1 MGSCGQKRA
10 TVIEPIVIEPW
21 MCQLGFKPSEL
32 VAFALIF
39 GYEKNNGY
47 FDGGFDLISAACGI
61 QKRQTTSLIASLL
74 SKGYLVE
81 DVEKSKNG
89 RRRVLRTEIP
99 KVTVADIAGAETAT
113 VADIAGAET
122 ATVADIAGAET
133 ATVADIAP
141 FVLPK
146 PQVIPIV
153 APNIDSNRD
162 LSWTDGRNSNQPTN
176 RPTGGTG
183 SQEDE
188 IFSRL
193 LTATVSPNRKRFARK
208 PFDALL
214 AQGFS
219 GEEIIDAWQSVQ
231 EDARR
236 RGGMNEGGKFMP
248 QLTKWLEN
256 DAFFLLQERRFARTS
271 EAGPRLLRTN
281 SSWIACYQG
290 DQAVVKDE
298 AGRIMP
304 ADSDRRD
311 VMRAAV
317 KMFEKGDR

>member
-1 MGSCGQKRA
+1 MGSCGQKKA
-10 TVIEPIVIEPW
+10 MVTEPITIEPW

-32 VAFALIF
+32 VAFALVF
-39 GYEKNNGY
+39 GYEKQNGY
-47 FDGGFDLISAACGI
+47 FDGGFELISAACGI
-61 QKRQTTSLIASLL
+61 QKRQTTSLMASLL
-74 SKGYLVE
+74 SKGYLIE
-81 DVEKSKNG
+81 DVDKSKNG
-89 RRRVLRTEIP
+89 KRRVLRTAIP
-99 KVTVADIAGAETAT
+99 NV
-113 VADIAGAET
+113 
-122 ATVADIAGAET
+122 TVADIAGAET

-141 FVLPK
+141 FGLPK
-146 PQVIPIV
+146 PQVIPSS
-153 APNIDSNRD
+153 APNIDSNKD
-162 LSWTDGRNSNQPTN
+162 LSWTDGWNSNQPTN

-193 LTATVSPNRKRFARK
+193 LAATVSPNRKRFARG

-219 GEEIIDAWQSVQ
+219 GEEIIDAWLSVQ

-236 RGGMNEGGKFMP
+236 RGGMTQGGKFMP

-256 DAFFLLQERRFARTS
+256 DAFSLLQERRVGRKS
-271 EAGPRLLRTN
+271 ETGPRLLRTN

-290 DQAVVKDE
+290 DQAVVKDD

-304 ADSDRRD
+304 ADSDRQD

>member
-1 MGSCGQKRA
+1 MGLHSQKKA
-10 TVIEPIVIEPW
+10 AVDEAIIIEPW
-21 MCQLGFKPSEL
+21 MCSLGLTSAEL
-32 VAFALIF
+32 IAFALVY
-39 GYEKNNGY
+39 GCEQRNGFY
-47 FDGGFDLISAACGI
+47 DKGLPLITASCGI
-61 QKRQTTSLIASLL
+61 SERQTTRLVGSLIK
-74 SKGYLVE
+74 KGYLSE
-81 DVEKSKNG
+81 DKSSEIGKP
-89 RRRVLRTEIP
+89 RVLR
-99 KVTVADIAGAETAT
+99 IAILSDDKMSTPDKMSGDKMSTPDKMSPLDFT
-113 VADIAGAET
+113 N
-122 ATVADIAGAET
+122 
-133 ATVADIAP
+133 
-141 FVLPK
+141 
-146 PQVIPIV
+146 PQVIPSGV
-153 APNIDSNRD
+153 PNIDSNKD
-162 LSWTDGRNSNQPTN
+162 LSWTDGWNSNQPTN
-176 RPTGGTG
+176 RPTGGIG

-188 IFSRL
+188 IFSKL

-219 GEEIIDAWQSVQ
+219 GEEIIDAWKSVQ

-256 DAFFLLQERRFARTS
+256 DAFSLLQERRVDRTA
-271 EAGPRLLRTN
+271 EAGPRLLHTN

-290 DQAVVKDE
+290 AQAVVRDE

>member
-1 MGSCGQKRA
+1 MGSCGQKKA
-10 TVIEPIVIEPW
+10 MVTEPITIEPW

-32 VAFALIF
+32 VAFALVF
-39 GYEKNNGY
+39 GYEKQNGY
-47 FDGGFDLISAACGI
+47 FDGGFELISAACGI

-74 SKGYLVE
+74 SKGYLIE
-81 DVEKSKNG
+81 DVDKSKNG
-89 RRRVLRTEIP
+89 KRRVLRTAIP
-99 KVTVADIAGAETAT
+99 NVTVADVAGAETAT
-113 VADIAGAET
+113 VAD
-122 ATVADIAGAET
+122 V
-133 ATVADIAP
+133 AP
-141 FVLPK
+141 FGLPK
-146 PQVIPIV
+146 PQVIPSS

-162 LSWTDGRNSNQPTN
+162 LSWTDGWNSNQPTN
-176 RPTGGTG
+176 QPSGGTD

-193 LTATVSPNRKRFARK
+193 LAATVSPNRKRFARG

-214 AQGFS
+214 ARGFS
-219 GEEIIDAWQSVQ
+219 GEEIIDAWLSVQ

-256 DAFFLLQERRFARTS
+256 DAFSLLQERRVGRIS
-271 EAGPRLLRTN
+271 ESGPRLLRTN

-298 AGRIMP
+298 SGRIMP

-311 VMRAAV
+311 VMRAAE

>member
-1 MGSCGQKRA
+1 MGSCGQKKA
-10 TVIEPIVIEPW
+10 MVTEPITIEPW

-32 VAFALIF
+32 VAFALVF
-39 GYEKNNGY
+39 GYEKQNGY
-47 FDGGFDLISAACGI
+47 FDGGFELISAACGI

-74 SKGYLVE
+74 SKGYLIE
-81 DVEKSKNG
+81 DADKSKNG
-89 RRRVLRTEIP
+89 KRRVLRTAIP
-99 KVTVADIAGAETAT
+99 NV
-113 VADIAGAET
+113 
-122 ATVADIAGAET
+122 TVADIAGAET

-141 FVLPK
+141 FGLPK
-146 PQVIPIV
+146 PQVIPSS

-162 LSWTDGRNSNQPTN
+162 LSWTDGWNSNQPSN
-176 RPTGGTG
+176 RPTGSTG

-193 LTATVSPNRKRFARK
+193 LAATVSPNRKRFARG

-219 GEEIIDAWQSVQ
+219 GEEIIDAWLSVQ

-256 DAFFLLQERRFARTS
+256 DAFSLLQERRVGRTS
-271 EAGPRLLRTN
+271 ETGPRLFRTN

-290 DQAVVKDE
+290 DQAIVKDE
-298 AGRIMP
+298 SGRIMP
-304 ADSDRRD
+304 ADSDRQD

>member
-1 MGSCGQKRA
+1 MRSCGQKKA
-10 TVIEPIVIEPW
+10 MVTEPITIEPW

-32 VAFALIF
+32 VAFALVF
-39 GYEKNNGY
+39 GYEKQNGY
-47 FDGGFDLISAACGI
+47 FDGGFELISAACGI

-74 SKGYLVE
+74 SKGYLIE
-81 DVEKSKNG
+81 DVDKSKNG
-89 RRRVLRTEIP
+89 KRRVLRTAIP
-99 KVTVADIAGAETAT
+99 NAT

-133 ATVADIAP
+133 ATVADNAGAETATVADNAGAETATVADNAGAETATVADIAGAETATVADIAP
-141 FVLPK
+141 FGLPK
-146 PQVIPIV
+146 PQVIPSS

-162 LSWTDGRNSNQPTN
+162 LSWTDGWNSNQPAN
-176 RPTGGTG
+176 QPSGGTD

-193 LTATVSPNRKRFARK
+193 LAATVSPNRKRFARG

-219 GEEIIDAWQSVQ
+219 GEEIIDAWLSVQ

-256 DAFFLLQERRFARTS
+256 DAFSLLQERRVGRTS
-271 EAGPRLLRTN
+271 ETGPRLFRTN
-281 SSWIACYQG
+281 SSWSA
-290 DQAVVKDE
+290 
-298 AGRIMP
+298 
-304 ADSDRRD
+304 
-311 VMRAAV
+311 
-317 KMFEKGDR
+317 

>member
-99 KVTVADIAGAETAT
+99 KV
-113 VADIAGAET
+113 
-122 ATVADIAGAET
+122 TVADIAGAET

>member
-1 MGSCGQKRA
+1 
-10 TVIEPIVIEPW
+10 
-21 MCQLGFKPSEL
+21 
-32 VAFALIF
+32 
-39 GYEKNNGY
+39 
-47 FDGGFDLISAACGI
+47 
-61 QKRQTTSLIASLL
+61 
-74 SKGYLVE
+74 
-81 DVEKSKNG
+81 
-89 RRRVLRTEIP
+89 
-99 KVTVADIAGAETAT
+99 
-113 VADIAGAET
+113 
-122 ATVADIAGAET
+122 
-133 ATVADIAP
+133 AP
-141 FVLPK
+141 FGLPK
-146 PQVIPIV
+146 PQVIPSS

-162 LSWTDGRNSNQPTN
+162 LSWTDGWNSNQPTN

-193 LTATVSPNRKRFARK
+193 LAATVSPNRKRFARG

-219 GEEIIDAWQSVQ
+219 GEEIIDAWLSVQ

-256 DAFFLLQERRFARTS
+256 DAFSLLQERRVGRTS
-271 EAGPRLLRTN
+271 ETGPRLFRTN
-281 SSWIACYQG
+281 SSWIACYRG

-298 AGRIMP
+298 SGRIMP
-304 ADSDRRD
+304 ADSDRQD

>member
-1 MGSCGQKRA
+1 MGSCGQKKA
-10 TVIEPIVIEPW
+10 MVTEPITIEPW

-32 VAFALIF
+32 VAFALVF
-39 GYEKNNGY
+39 GYEKQNGY
-47 FDGGFDLISAACGI
+47 FDGGFELISAACGI

-74 SKGYLVE
+74 SKGYLIE
-81 DVEKSKNG
+81 DVDKSKNG
-89 RRRVLRTEIP
+89 KRRVLRTAIP
-99 KVTVADIAGAETAT
+99 NV
-113 VADIAGAET
+113 
-122 ATVADIAGAET
+122 TVADIAGAET

-141 FVLPK
+141 FGLPK
-146 PQVIPIV
+146 PQVIPSS

-162 LSWTDGRNSNQPTN
+162 LSWTDGWNSNQPTN
-176 RPTGGTG
+176 QPSGGSD

-193 LTATVSPNRKRFARK
+193 LAATVSPNRKRFARG
-208 PFDALL
+208 PFDSLL

-219 GEEIIDAWQSVQ
+219 GEEIIDAWLSVQ

-256 DAFFLLQERRFARTS
+256 DAFSLLQKRRVDRTA
-271 EAGPRLLRTN
+271 EEGPRLLHTN

-290 DQAVVKDE
+290 AQVVVKDE